1 MIKFTRRDITEYALY
16 THMKYW
22 VTDFD
27 VIFNGNKI
35 ISEIMHRYDLFGNFN
50 SNVLSLFP
58 LLHVRNIK
66 SESDVNEWLNLIT
79 DAKVEEEF
87 VQIGTITNG
96 YEQVYYIKMT
106 DIGE

>member
-1 MIKFTRRDITEYALY
+1 MIKLTRREVTEYALY

-22 VTDFD
+22 VKDFD

-87 VQIGTITNG
+87 VAVTTTLNG
-96 YEQVYYIKMT
+96 YEQTFYVKSVEGLI
-106 DIGE
+106 